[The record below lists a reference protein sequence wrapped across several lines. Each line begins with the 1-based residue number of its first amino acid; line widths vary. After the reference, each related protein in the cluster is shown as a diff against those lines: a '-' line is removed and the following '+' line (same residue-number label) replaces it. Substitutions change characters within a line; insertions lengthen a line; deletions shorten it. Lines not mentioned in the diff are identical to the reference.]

1 MYGKRGNRT
10 DLSKEKWADIA
21 AEQVD
26 KGGNKQ
32 QTVKPVQNAAV
43 AGEQVAVVLHTKTS
57 LDGRH
62 GQIAELTD
70 DRRKYRIES

>member
-1 MYGKRGNRT
+1 M
-10 DLSKEKWADIA
+10 A
-21 AEQVD
+21 AEQAG

-43 AGEQVAVVLHTKTS
+43 PREQCAVVLHTKAP

-62 GQIAELTD
+62 GQIAKLTD
-70 DRRKYRIES
+70 DGGKKRIDSQCR